1 MGPVTA
7 NIQPTE
13 PGEARSVPSASGTQS
28 IAVSRS
34 MDSANTSNTR
44 KLIAAPGVQTRSV
57 VVGCDQAGRARSR

>member
-7 NIQPTE
+7 NIQPTK

-34 MDSANTSNTR
+34 TDSANTSNTR
-44 KLIAAPGVQTRSV
+44 KLIAAPDAQTPLCRRFRS
-57 VVGCDQAGRARSR
+57 S